1 MTATPTPKAPPT
13 PLPGLAAF
21 LAPLL
26 PLFRRPSTRE
36 SAERYCT
43 GLLADLPHKTC
54 DGIASAVA
62 GTTAERLQ
70 HLLTDADW
78 DPLALDAERVRLLV
92 EATPAGGVLA
102 IDDTTFPK
110 QGTHSV
116 GVAHQGHLRDT
127 CKKSS

>member
-43 GLLADLPHKTC
+43 GLLRGSPFR
-54 DGIASAVA
+54 G
-62 GTTAERLQ
+62 
-70 HLLTDADW
+70 
-78 DPLALDAERVRLLV
+78 
-92 EATPAGGVLA
+92 
-102 IDDTTFPK
+102 
-110 QGTHSV
+110 
-116 GVAHQGHLRDT
+116 
-127 CKKSS
+127 